1 MLHGYLASTPDS
13 TCLKF
18 CPLSNLYLFDF
29 LLVNGAILFDSLFR
43 SPHPQHPAL
52 TKHYQ
57 VCLLDVSVMHPSLSN
72 LAISALAQTFTI
84 SHLDLTNSLLAPFEL
99 IIQRFLFSLE
109 LDSMSFTH
117 PRLRMISVF
126 SRVALLVTLIGYGCT
141 GICTCNLFFHLF
153 THLMFTEHLLC
164 IRDSASADNTK

>member
-1 MLHGYLASTPDS
+1 MSFGGRSGAASWLYRLASYVNSSASVALCVRGGDRNSPSFIVLHGYLVSTRDS

-18 CPLSNLYLFDF
+18 CPPSNLYLFDF
-29 LLVNGAILFDSLFR
+29 LLVNGANLFDSLFR

-57 VCLLDVSVMHPSLSN
+57 VCLLDVSVMHPSFSN

-99 IIQRFLFSLE
+99 IIQREVPILLRIGFNVLHTSKTSHDFILF
-109 LDSMSFTH
+109 
-117 PRLRMISVF
+117 
-126 SRVALLVTLIGYGCT
+126 
-141 GICTCNLFFHLF
+141 
-153 THLMFTEHLLC
+153 
-164 IRDSASADNTK
+164 